1 MDPLHPARECRS
13 LQTAPHPALQQTEI
27 SEFLRTK
34 KPHRPRAGPR
44 ELPAARWYEV
54 ICSCLGCELSQVVNA
69 ESLFNL
75 GDAIDNFEES
85 IFTKEFVFLFLEIF
99 AERIEF
105 MCAHDSAKSRTQ
117 DGVLARF
124 VRVIHAD
131 ELAHRIDKLPSITS
145 ILERLACREMHRDV
159 GQLSSGLMLLQ
170 KHIHKIDKFVRLL
183 EAWEKKILFQLL
195 VIIFNEVADD

>member
-85 IFTKEFVFLFLEIF
+85 IFTKEFVFLFSKSSPSESNSCALTIPRK
-99 AERIEF
+99 AGHKMVSSRASCGLYMRMNWRIESTSF
-105 MCAHDSAKSRTQ
+105 RRSSAFLSAWFVARCIVMSVSRRSAWCCCKS
-117 DGVLARF
+117 
-124 VRVIHAD
+124 
-131 ELAHRIDKLPSITS
+131 TS
-145 ILERLACREMHRDV
+145 TRSTNLFASLKRGKRKF
-159 GQLSSGLMLLQ
+159 SSS
-170 KHIHKIDKFVRLL
+170 FS
-183 EAWEKKILFQLL
+183 
-195 VIIFNEVADD
+195 

>member
-85 IFTKEFVFLFLEIF
+85 IFSKEFVFLFLEIF
-99 AERIEF
+99 GERIEF
-105 MCAHDSAKSRTQ
+105 IYSHDSSKNRIQ
-117 DGVLARF
+117 DGVLIRL
-124 VRVIHAD
+124 VRCITASYMSD
-131 ELAHRIDKLPSITS
+131 RI
-145 ILERLACREMHRDV
+145 
-159 GQLSSGLMLLQ
+159 
-170 KHIHKIDKFVRLL
+170 
-183 EAWEKKILFQLL
+183 
-195 VIIFNEVADD
+195 